1 MPDPALVRALSRI
14 AEGVGLT
21 AFGTLSHEAP
31 EMAALEK
38 PRVVLIDLALPG
50 DALGLCREVR
60 ATAPDT
66 PIIAI
71 TADALL
77 PRGAREAGITDFV
90 SKPVDRELLAT
101 RIAFHLEAPPSPP
114 RAPSYEIESRLRR
127 IEASQALAGIGYW
140 EWDVDTDMVRVSPA
154 AAAVLE
160 LRDPLPERLEDMIA
174 ECVPAPDRQKFF
186 LGLRDAVEGHLA
198 SDGLLA
204 SLPGERSTRFLKHFV
219 SVTARGNAPL
229 VTITVRDVT
238 QERRAEESARRIAFY
253 DGLTGLP
260 NRRLFEKRLSAAM
273 RRFSDSPDAVALLFL
288 DLDGFKQINDR
299 LGHAAGDE
307 LLRVIG
313 QRLIECVRSSDEV
326 ARPQASASRF
336 GGDEFAVLLTGLR
349 SADDAADC
357 ARRIHERLS
366 QPIDLDGNEA
376 RVGVSVGIA
385 LHPRDGATT
394 DALLTAA
401 DAAMYGAKS
410 DRSSIYCFFRADL
423 HAATTRS
430 KIVLEQLNTADQRG
444 ELSLAF
450 QPKFDLA
457 TGHIAG
463 AEVLTRWTN
472 ALLGQVHPMEFIPV
486 AEESGIIHKLGRWV
500 LDSAC
505 EEAARWAQSLLDPP
519 SIAVNVSRVQ
529 LVHGDIERVVYDA
542 LMRSSLDP
550 RRLEL
555 EITESLMIEGE
566 NAIAPLRDLGAI
578 GLTLSLDDFGSGYST
593 LASLVRFPVNI
604 VKLDRALVKDID
616 SNPDAARVLRALIR
630 MAHELGKRV
639 VAEGV
644 DRPGVLSVLREVEC
658 DEAKGFLLAKLM
670 TPRSSERC
678 WRRGAR
684 LTLSR
689 SGAER
694 ARNYFTGVALSLAR
708 PSSTT
713 TRKLTFAAPNF
724 ARIVS
729 SCWRSS
735 AENLSLVRP
744 AAPWPVLLRA
754 FAYSVKS
761 ASSPLSAPVAS

>member
-1 MPDPALVRALSRI
+1 VREAEESQAGGTLLLIVPDSALARALSRI
-14 AEGVGLT
+14 AEGVGLVPI
-21 AFGTLSHEAP
+21 AALPHEAA

-38 PRVVLIDLALPG
+38 PRIVLIDLALPG
-50 DALGLCREVR
+50 DALALCREVR
-60 ATAPDT
+60 ESAPAA
-66 PIIAI
+66 PFIAI
-71 TADALL
+71 TADAQL
-77 PRGAREAGITDFV
+77 PRGAREAGLSDFV
-90 SKPVDRELLAT
+90 SKPVDREMLAT
-101 RIAFHLEAPPSPP
+101 RIAFHLEAPVTPPPEPSH
-114 RAPSYEIESRLRR
+114 EVESRLRR

-140 EWDVDTDMVRVSPA
+140 EWDVETDKVRVSPA

-160 LRDPLPERLEDMIA
+160 LRDPLPVFLEDMIA
-174 ECVPAPDRQKFF
+174 ACVPAPDRQKFF
-186 LGLRDAVEGHLA
+186 LRLRDAVEGHPEA
-198 SDGLLA
+198 DGLLA
-204 SLPGERSTRFLKHFV
+204 RLPGERSARFVKHFV
-219 SVTARGNAPL
+219 SFTARGASPL
-229 VTITVRDVT
+229 ATITVRDVT
-238 QERRAEESARRIAFY
+238 QERRAEESARRIAYY

-260 NRRLFEKRLSAAM
+260 NRRLFEKRLAAAM
-273 RRFSDSPDAVALLFL
+273 RRFADRPDAVALLFL
-288 DLDGFKQINDR
+288 DLDGFKQVNDR

-313 QRLIECVRSSDEV
+313 QRLIDCVRDTDQV

-349 SADDAADC
+349 GADDAADC
-357 ARRIHERLS
+357 ARRIYDALS
-366 QPIDLDGNEA
+366 RPIDLDGNEA

-401 DAAMYGAKS
+401 DAAMYAAKS

-430 KIVLEQLNTADQRG
+430 KIVLEQLSTADQRG

-457 TGHIAG
+457 TGNIAG
-463 AEVLTRWTN
+463 AEVLARWTN
-472 ALLGQVHPMEFIPV
+472 VLLGQVHPMEFIPV

-500 LDSAC
+500 LDTAC
-505 EEAARWAQSLLDPP
+505 EEAARWSQTLLDPP
-519 SIAVNVSRVQ
+519 AIAVNVSRVQ

-566 NAIAPLRDLGAI
+566 NAMAPLRDLGAI

-593 LASLVRFPVNI
+593 LASLVRFPASM

-616 SNPDAARVLRALIR
+616 SNPDAARVLRAVIR

-644 DRPGVLSVLREVEC
+644 DRPGVLRVLREVEC
-658 DEAKGFLLAKLM
+658 DEAQGFLLAKPML
-670 TPRSSERC
+670 
-678 WRRGAR
+678 
-684 LTLSR
+684 
-689 SGAER
+689 AEEFR
-694 ARNYFTGVALSLAR
+694 ALIES
-708 PSSTT
+708 
-713 TRKLTFAAPNF
+713 
-724 ARIVS
+724 
-729 SCWRSS
+729 W
-735 AENLSLVRP
+735 RP
-744 AAPWPVLLRA
+744 ADA
-754 FAYSVKS
+754 FAKWR
-761 ASSPLSAPVAS
+761 

>member
-1 MPDPALVRALSRI
+1 VREAGESQAGTLLLIVPDPALARALSRI
-14 AEGVGLT
+14 AETAGLT
-21 AFGTLSHEAP
+21 PLATLSHEAAA
-31 EMAALEK
+31 MALLEK
-38 PRVVLIDLALPG
+38 PRIVLVDLSHSE
-50 DALGLCREVR
+50 DALALCREIR
-60 ATAPDT
+60 ESAPSA
-66 PIIAI
+66 PLIAI
-71 TADALL
+71 TADAQL
-77 PRGAREAGITDFV
+77 PRGAREAGIADFV

-101 RIAFHLEAPPSPP
+101 RIAFHLDAPPP
-114 RAPSYEIESRLRR
+114 RAHEQSHEVESRLHR

-140 EWDVDTDMVRVSPA
+140 EWDVASDEVRVSRA
-154 AAAVLE
+154 AAGVLE
-160 LRDPLPERLEDMIA
+160 LRDPLPQRLEDMIA
-174 ECVPAPDRQKFF
+174 ACVPAADRQKFF
-186 LGLRDAVEGHLA
+186 LGLRDAIEGDLEA
-198 SDGLLA
+198 DGLLA
-204 SLPGERSTRFLKHFV
+204 RLPGERSARFVKHFV
-219 SVTARGNAPL
+219 SVTARGAAPL
-229 VTITVRDVT
+229 ATITVRDVT

-253 DGLTGLP
+253 DGLTGLA
-260 NRRLFEKRLSAAM
+260 NRRLFEKRLAAAM
-273 RRFSDSPDAVALLFL
+273 RRFADQPDAIALLFL
-288 DLDGFKQINDR
+288 DLDGFKQVNDR

-326 ARPQASASRF
+326 GRPQASASRF

-349 SADDAADC
+349 SADEAAEV
-357 ARRIHERLS
+357 ATRIHDTLS

-376 RVGVSVGIA
+376 RVGVSIGIA
-385 LHPRDGATT
+385 LHPRDGAST

-401 DAAMYGAKS
+401 DAAMYAAKS
-410 DRSSIYCFFRADL
+410 DRSTIYCFFRANL
-423 HAATTRS
+423 HAATTRR
-430 KIVLEQLNTADQRG
+430 KIVLEQLSTADQRG

-463 AEVLTRWTN
+463 AEVLARWTN
-472 ALLGQVHPMEFIPV
+472 SLLGQVHPLEFIPV

-505 EEAARWAQSLLDPP
+505 EEAARWAQSILDAP

-566 NAIAPLRDLGAI
+566 NAVAPLRDLGAI

-616 SNPDAARVLRALIR
+616 ANPDAARVLRAVIR

-644 DRPGVLSVLREVEC
+644 DRPGVLRVLREVEC
-658 DEAKGFLLAKLM
+658 DEAQGFMLAKPMPAEDFRVLLE
-670 TPRSSERC
+670 S
-678 WRRGAR
+678 WRPAD
-684 LTLSR
+684 
-689 SGAER
+689 A
-694 ARNYFTGVALSLAR
+694 
-708 PSSTT
+708 
-713 TRKLTFAAPNF
+713 F
-724 ARIVS
+724 AR
-729 SCWRSS
+729 WR
-735 AENLSLVRP
+735 
-744 AAPWPVLLRA
+744 
-754 FAYSVKS
+754 
-761 ASSPLSAPVAS
+761 